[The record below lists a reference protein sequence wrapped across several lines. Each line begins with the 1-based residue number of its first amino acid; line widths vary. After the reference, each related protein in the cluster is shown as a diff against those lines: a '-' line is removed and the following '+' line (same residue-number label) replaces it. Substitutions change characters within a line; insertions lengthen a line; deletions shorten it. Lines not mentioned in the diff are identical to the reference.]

1 MPLKRLKNG
10 KYRAKSYSTGKMLG
24 PKGGETKKKAEQR
37 SRTSYRR
44 SRRVRHTR
52 RRK

>member
-24 PKGGETKKKAEQR
+24 PKGGVSKK
-37 SRTSYRR
+37 
-44 SRRVRHTR
+44 
-52 RRK
+52 